1 LEVSGNFLQA
11 AIDGIRAYINI
22 IDKEYNILF
31 VNDAVT
37 KKLRKT
43 RQSIVGKKCYEQLW
57 NKNALCENCVTP
69 KVFEDGKPHQRIN
82 WENNA
87 AGKNRCIEHFVFP
100 IPNKHGQVEFAVEIF
115 MDITEKKMLEK
126 EREEQRLELGKRIR
140 ELRHAYEELKSLQNQ
155 LLQAEKMA
163 SIGLLASSLA
173 HELDTPLATISGY
186 CELLL
191 EEVHDEKALGKIK
204 TISDQIARCQKA
216 TRNLLIFSRKSDSE
230 KKEYHINTLI
240 TTILALVEHRLK
252 IHKINIRRA
261 FDKQLPP
268 LLVEGNQI
276 QQVILN
282 LVNNSVDALPNGGDL
297 FIKTRMNNAEKSVEI
312 VFEDNG
318 TGIPEKY
325 HKRIF
330 EPFFTTKEQGKGT
343 GLGLS
348 ICKDIIS
355 AHNGTIRL
363 DNNTDK
369 GTKFIISLPCK

>member
-1 LEVSGNFLQA
+1 MEVSENFLQT

-22 IDKEYNILF
+22 VDKDYRIIF
-31 VNDAVT
+31 VNDAIT
-37 KKLRKT
+37 KKLQKP
-43 RQSIVGKKCYEQLW
+43 RQSIVGKKCHEQLW
-57 NKNALCENCVTP
+57 KKDGPCENCVTP
-69 KVFEDGKPHQRIN
+69 KVFETGQPQQILSWDTNVDGEK
-82 WENNA
+82 
-87 AGKNRCIEHFVFP
+87 RCIEHFVFP
-100 IPNKHGQVEFAVEIF
+100 IPNKQGHVEYAVEIF
-115 MDITEKKMLEK
+115 MDVTEKKLMEK

-186 CELLL
+186 CELLM
-191 EEVHDEKALGKIK
+191 EDVHDEKALGKIK
-204 TISDQIARCQKA
+204 TISDQIAKCQN
-216 TRNLLIFSRKSDSE
+216 TVRNLLVFSRKSDSE
-230 KKEYHINTLI
+230 KKEYNINTLI

-252 IHKINIRRA
+252 INKINIHRT
-261 FDKQLPP
+261 FDNQLPP
-268 LLVEGNQI
+268 LFIEGNQI

-297 FIKTRMNNAEKSVEI
+297 FIKTRKNIEEKSVEI
-312 VFEDNG
+312 VFEDTG
-318 TGIPEKY
+318 TGIPEEY
-325 HKRIF
+325 HSRIF

-355 AHNGTIRL
+355 AHNGSIRL
-363 DNNTDK
+363 DRNSDK
-369 GTKFIISLPCK
+369 GARFIISLPCK